1 MGLIQAALSA
11 ASSTLADQW
20 KEYFYCE
27 AIPSNI
33 IGVKGQ
39 KKVRGLSSNHG
50 DDNIISDGSVI
61 AVADGQCMVIVEQGQ
76 VVDIC
81 AQPGEFR
88 YDSTTEP
95 SIFTGNLG
103 EGLKDIFA
111 QIGKRFTF
119 GGQPAEDQRVYYF
132 NTKELPGIKYGTP
145 SPIPFRV
152 IDRNINLDIDIAVK
166 CFGEYSLKVTDPIS
180 FYTNVCGNF
189 ANVYPLSEI
198 ESQLKTELLT
208 ALSPAFAKL
217 SAEGVRYS
225 EIPGR
230 TQELADALNEQLSR
244 KWKEL
249 RGIEIVSFGVS
260 SIKASEED
268 ERMIKEAQ
276 RDAMYKDQGYAAATL
291 VGAQAQAMKD
301 AAKNEGGAAVG
312 FMGVNMA
319 ANAGGANANQLYA
332 NAAAQQA
339 PSAPAAPAA
348 GTWTCPKCGKVNDG
362 NFCGQCGE
370 KKPDDGKWICP
381 KCGKENDGNFCGQC
395 GEKKPA

>member
-11 ASSTLADQW
+11 AGGTLADQW

-27 AIPSNI
+27 AIPSDI
-33 IGVKGQ
+33 IAVKGH
-39 KKVRGLSSNHG
+39 KKVRGLGANRG

-81 AQPGEFR
+81 AQPGEFV
-88 YDSTTEP
+88 YDSKTEP
-95 SIFTGNLG
+95 SIWTGSLG
-103 EGLKDIFA
+103 DGIKNIFA

-132 NTKELPGIKYGTP
+132 NTKEIPGIKYGTP
-145 SPIPFRV
+145 SPVPFRV
-152 IDRNINLDIDIAVK
+152 IDRNIGLDIDIAVK
-166 CFGEYSLKVTDPIS
+166 CFGEYSIKVTDPIS

-189 ANVYPLSEI
+189 ANVYPVSEI
-198 ESQLKTELLT
+198 EGMLKTELLT
-208 ALSPAFAKL
+208 AMSPAFAKL
-217 SAEGVRYS
+217 SASGVRYS
-225 EIPGR
+225 EIPAH
-230 TQELADALNEQLSR
+230 TMELSDALNAELSK

-276 RDAMYKDQGYAAATL
+276 RDAMYRDQSYAAATL

-319 ANAGGANANQLYA
+319 ANAGGANVAQLYA
-332 NAAAQQA
+332 NGQQA
-339 PSAPAAPAA
+339 APAPAAAPAN
-348 GTWTCPKCGKVNDG
+348 GWTCPKCGAVNTG
-362 NFCGQCGE
+362 NFCGNCGE

-381 KCGKENDGNFCGQC
+381 KCGAENAGNFCGTC
-395 GEKKPA
+395 GEKKPE

>member
-11 ASSTLADQW
+11 AGSTFADQW

-27 AIPSNI
+27 AIPADI
-33 IGVKGQ
+33 IAVKGH
-39 KKVRGLSSNHG
+39 KKVRGLGANRG

-88 YDSTTEP
+88 YDSKTEP
-95 SIFTGNLG
+95 SIWTGSLG
-103 EGLKDIFA
+103 DGVKNIFA

-132 NTKELPGIKYGTP
+132 NIKELPGVKYGTP

-152 IDRNINLDIDIAVK
+152 IDRNIGLDIDIAVK
-166 CFGEYSLKVTDPIS
+166 CFGEYSLKVADPIS

-189 ANVYPLSEI
+189 ANVYPVSEI

-217 SAEGVRYS
+217 SASGVRYS
-225 EIPGR
+225 EIPAH
-230 TQELADALNEQLSR
+230 TQELADALNEQLSK

-249 RGIEIVSFGVS
+249 RGLEIVSFGVS

-276 RDAMYKDQGYAAATL
+276 RDAMYRDQSYAAATL

-301 AAKNEGGAAVG
+301 AAKNDGGAAVG

-319 ANAGGANANQLYA
+319 ANAGGANVGQLYA
-332 NAAAQQA
+332 NGQAQ
-339 PSAPAAPAA
+339 AAPAA
-348 GTWTCPKCGKVNDG
+348 APANVWTCPKCGTVNTG
-362 NFCGQCGE
+362 NFCGNCGE
-370 KKPDDGKWICP
+370 KKPADGKWICP
-381 KCGKENDGNFCGQC
+381 KCGAENAGNFCSTC